1 MSLAERGRFAEAARY
16 EAGAIG
22 IAEPTQHVFAIS
34 MALFAA
40 SVLHLLKG
48 DHAHALARIEL
59 WLGVAGTGNC
69 LFHLPWGIASSAWPL
84 AQLGET
90 SEALNRIREGE
101 QLLER
106 LAAGGLLANLA
117 WFFYALARS
126 CLLLGRRDDAKRLG
140 ERALEFCSSQPG
152 FAADAQHLL
161 GDVAPHPD
169 QFDAARGEV
178 HYRQALALAE
188 GLGMHP
194 LIAHC
199 HLGLGKVYLRTGTRE
214 QAQNHVAMATTMYR
228 DMEMTYWLE
237 EAEMRQLR

>member
-59 WLGVAGTGNC
+59 WLAVARTGNF

-117 WFFYALARS
+117 WAFFTRGGPLLLSARAVDARVLARS
-126 CLLLGRRDDAKRLG
+126 ARESG
-140 ERALEFCSSQPG
+140 SS
-152 FAADAQHLL
+152 
-161 GDVAPHPD
+161 
-169 QFDAARGEV
+169 
-178 HYRQALALAE
+178 
-188 GLGMHP
+188 
-194 LIAHC
+194 
-199 HLGLGKVYLRTGTRE
+199 
-214 QAQNHVAMATTMYR
+214 
-228 DMEMTYWLE
+228 
-237 EAEMRQLR
+237 